1 MNSVA
6 TEVSVEIL
14 VLFEQRHRNPLP
26 RQQERQHHPARTAA
40 YHAAVSLSP
49 VTNGFGGD
57 KIGCV
62 LWNGRHTRHSRYK
75 IALATSATARN
86 REATLRLLGISNLF
100 HAVVDA
106 SGHQRPKPDPEV
118 FLTALEKLQLRA
130 DDCWII
136 EDSVNG
142 LRAAKAAGC
151 YSVALSTTF
160 DRVKLSSAGAD
171 IVVDSFAELREF
183 LESL

>member
-1 MNSVA
+1 VFA

-62 LWNGRHTRHSRYK
+62 LWNGRHTRHPPSQKYREN
-75 IALATSATARN
+75 IAN
-86 REATLRLLGISNLF
+86 
-100 HAVVDA
+100 
-106 SGHQRPKPDPEV
+106 QK
-118 FLTALEKLQLRA
+118 K
-130 DDCWII
+130 
-136 EDSVNG
+136 
-142 LRAAKAAGC
+142 
-151 YSVALSTTF
+151 
-160 DRVKLSSAGAD
+160 
-171 IVVDSFAELREF
+171 
-183 LESL
+183 